1 MGIGKAAGMD
11 DFPSRVLLTLRRF
24 IGVPLPGTDYYL
36 QAAYPAGPSSYRV
49 RLVSGSSGGLVVV
62 LPRTLPDGEEVGT
75 WWYAGALRATA
86 RLAQRGG
93 LAGFPYK
100 HGHPVVDVA
109 QLLERGE
116 VSQDIEVTA
125 TDALDYVV
133 GDLIGDPLWHDAAAS
148 AAPDLYRLVGFDL
161 RTPAVVRVYLARGD
175 RVIGVD
181 LPVRD
186 DESGQPRMV
195 GWWASTKVI
204 AILNPDAPETLAV
217 HRVHGL
223 TDEVCDEIYDLN
235 RWA

>member
-1 MGIGKAAGMD
+1 MD

-36 QAAYPAGPSSYRV
+36 HAAYPAGEASYRV
-49 RLVSGSSGGLVVV
+49 HLVSASSDSLVVV
-62 LPRTLPDGEEVGT
+62 LPRTSPGGEEIGT
-75 WWYAGALRATA
+75 WWYTGALRATA

-93 LAGFPYK
+93 LSGFPYE
-100 HGHPVVDVA
+100 HGHAVIDVEDLVV
-109 QLLERGE
+109 RGE

-125 TDALDYVV
+125 SDALDYVV
-133 GDLIGDPLWHDAAAS
+133 GDLVGDPLWHGAAAS

-181 LPVRD
+181 LAVRD

-195 GWWASTKVI
+195 GWWASAKVI
-204 AILNPDAPETLAV
+204 AILNPDAPETLAA
-217 HRVHGL
+217 HRVHVMR
-223 TDEVCDEIYDLN
+223 DPVCEEIYDLT